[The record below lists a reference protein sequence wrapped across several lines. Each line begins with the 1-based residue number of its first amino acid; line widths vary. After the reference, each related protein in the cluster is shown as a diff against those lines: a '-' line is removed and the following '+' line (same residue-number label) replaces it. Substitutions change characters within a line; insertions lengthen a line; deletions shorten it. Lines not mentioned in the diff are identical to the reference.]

1 MTINTTTKSFTSLN
15 GAIKVTKLDDAN
27 SSSSKK
33 LDDAVSVNISSNAI
47 SNTSSLLSSLKEETV
62 IQSRNGYVNLEEE
75 AAKKKMKEY
84 YLNEVQKNN
93 QFKDPF
99 DHIWDKYENT
109 SSPYYIQGLTK
120 EEREAAHTNEFRFQ
134 NQGEKN
140 GNYMLLDDPIFK
152 SMGPVSGGI
161 IETAEEKAFNR
172 EKVNTQFQSLLNKY
186 NVTIPQDT
194 KLSFTID
201 PNTLKAT
208 VSGTNDETLAKSVE
222 NVINTA
228 DNAKQLFLHIFSSRS
243 DDSTQYNG
251 PSASKFG
258 LTQEMKDKTGYN
270 LKDLEIKDGKFI
282 TPDGTNLAE
291 IYAKK
296 VNENSKMSDY
306 QKQASISGYGAR
318 LAELAKN
325 GFDSVPDLVLSI
337 DYQNNSFY
345 DVKQSEN
352 FGTEKSGW
360 IKEWKESLFNKI
372 KSQGYDS
379 MTESDY
385 LDTTQFTKKYNEIDL
400 TANKDKTKKSDN
412 KEVLTKD
419 ELMLKYLLEN
429 LFAFSIL
436 FNCFSICWRR
446 VTSSIYS
453 RRNFVLI
460 ILPNS
465 LKAKY
470 VLCCFG

>member
-1 MTINTTTKSFTSLN
+1 MIINSNTQSFTSLN
-15 GAIKVTKLDDAN
+15 GAIKVTKLDNTD
-27 SSSSKK
+27 SSSKK
-33 LDDAVSVNISSNAI
+33 LSDAVSVNISSNAT
-47 SNTSSLLSSLKEETV
+47 STNTTSLLNSLKEETV
-62 IQSRNGYVNLEEE
+62 IQSRNGYVNVEEE

-84 YLNEVQKNN
+84 YLNAVNENN
-93 QFKDPF
+93 QFANPY
-99 DHIWDKYENT
+99 DHLDEKYNNPT
-109 SSPYYIQGLTK
+109 SPYYIQGLTK
-120 EEREAAHTNEFRFQ
+120 EERDAAYTNEFRFQ

-161 IETAEEKAFNR
+161 LEDAERKAFDR
-172 EKVNTQFQSLLNKY
+172 EKVNSQFQSLLNKY
-186 NVTIPQDT
+186 NISIPPDT

-201 PNTLKAT
+201 PNSLKAT
-208 VSGTNDETLAKSVE
+208 VSGTDDETLAKSVE
-222 NVINTA
+222 DVINTA

-251 PSASKFG
+251 LSASKFE
-258 LTQEMKDKTGYN
+258 LTNEIKNVTGYT

-282 TPDGTNLAE
+282 TSDGTDVGE

-296 VNENSKMSDY
+296 INENPKMSDNY
-306 QKQASISGYGAR
+306 KMLYIGTNK
-318 LAELAKN
+318 AELAKLAKD

-337 DYQNNSFY
+337 DYQNDSFY

-360 IKEWKESLFNKI
+360 IKDWKESLFNKI

-385 LDTTQFTKKYNEIDL
+385 LDTTQFTKKYNDIDL
-400 TANKDKTKKSDN
+400 TSKKNSTKSDN

-429 LFAFSIL
+429 LKKE
-436 FNCFSICWRR
+436 NEQNQ
-446 VTSSIYS
+446 T
-453 RRNFVLI
+453 NNTLI
-460 ILPNS
+460 ES
-465 LKAKY
+465 
-470 VLCCFG
+470 